1 MHEQEHHRG
10 QRLPRAPRPWV
21 LIAALACGG
30 FGIGV
35 SEFLVM
41 GLLPQIAQD
50 LLPGLLATRPDA
62 ALAAS
67 GGLASAYALGVVV
80 GMVVTPALL
89 RRLSERGTLIACA
102 SSMLVWT
109 IATALAPTL
118 GSALVLRFLAALTH
132 ASFIGVAALA
142 AAHLLGGRSYGRGS
156 ALIHG
161 GLAAANLLGV
171 PALTALGAALDWR
184 LALAGCAV
192 FFAVPLLALLLCQPP
207 PAPTGTVAPGGASL
221 TGRLIALALAAIAV
235 AGGGF
240 AIVTFVAPV
249 TAWTQGA
256 GGWLTP
262 PLAMLAFGV
271 GMNAGNL
278 AAGWGADR
286 WPRAAFIGAAA
297 TGALGA
303 GLMLVP
309 GLGAV
314 GAALGV
320 ACVGAM
326 LGGGSPAA
334 QVLFLREL
342 PRWPRLAAA
351 LPSGAANL
359 GSFLGSLIGGAA
371 LALSGAAAVPASALV
386 LVAVGA
392 VCFIA
397 LRGPG
402 SWRGPGRGRGGPR
415 GRAGAA

>member
-1 MHEQEHHRG
+1 MHEQDHRRG
-10 QRLPRAPRPWV
+10 RRLPRPPRPWA

-41 GLLPQIAQD
+41 GLLPQIAED
-50 LLPGLLATRPDA
+50 LLPALAATRPDA

-102 SSMLVWT
+102 GSMLVWT

-132 ASFIGVAALA
+132 ASYIGVAALA

-207 PAPTGTVAPGGASL
+207 TAPTGTVALGGANL
-221 TGRLIALALAAIAV
+221 TGRLVALVLAAIAV

-249 TAWTQGA
+249 TAWAQGV

-262 PLAMLAFGV
+262 PLAMLTFGL
-271 GMNAGNL
+271 GMNLGNL
-278 AAGWGADR
+278 VAGWSADR

-303 GLMLVP
+303 GIMLVP

-320 ACVGAM
+320 TFVGAM
-326 LGGGSPAA
+326 LGGGSPAV

-371 LALSGAAAVPASALV
+371 LALSGAAAVPGAALV
-386 LVAVGA
+386 LVAIGA

-397 LRGPG
+397 LRSP
-402 SWRGPGRGRGGPR
+402 GPR
-415 GRAGAA
+415 GESGATRSPRIEPRG